1 MPISRENFERGFGQE
16 VTLVLE
22 FLRDNSGEAYT
33 SEELE
38 SGVDVDDIDDI
49 LELLCDNG
57 LVKSKEVYSSQTV
70 SETYYIIA
78 DV

>member
-1 MPISRENFERGFGQE
+1 MPISRDNFEKGLGQE
-16 VTLVLE
+16 ATLVLE
-22 FLRDNSGEAYT
+22 FLRENSSEAYS

-49 LELLCDNG
+49 LELLCENG
-57 LVKSKEVYSSQTV
+57 LVKSKEISSSQTI

-78 DV
+78 DD